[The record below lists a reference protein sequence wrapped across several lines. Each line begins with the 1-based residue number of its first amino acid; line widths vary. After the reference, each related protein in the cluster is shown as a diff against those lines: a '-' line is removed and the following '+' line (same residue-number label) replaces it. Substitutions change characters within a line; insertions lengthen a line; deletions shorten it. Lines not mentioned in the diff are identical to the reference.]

1 MKYVVVT
8 GGVLSGLGK
17 GLFISSLGTLLK
29 SRGFSVV
36 PIKIDPYVNLDA
48 GTMNPIEH
56 GEVFV
61 LDDGS
66 EVDMDLGNYERFLDL
81 KLTTK
86 SNITTGKIYKH
97 VIDKERR
104 GDYLGKTVQP
114 VPHVTDELQNWFKEV
129 ARDSDADIVLI
140 EVGGT
145 VGDIE
150 NLIFLE
156 SVRELAL
163 EEDVMFIHCAPVL
176 VMGAVG
182 EQKTK
187 PAQQSVR
194 TLREIGI
201 IPDMIFCRSEEEILE
216 SIKEKI
222 GKFCGVRKEF
232 IISGPDVKNIYEIPL
247 VLEKQGVADKVLK
260 KFGLEFGTSDLDS
273 WKEFAQKVS
282 GVDKEITVAITGKYT
297 YLKDA
302 YASIIESLCHAG
314 GNVGCKVNLRW
325 VETTDLDEEGVFDL
339 LKGVDGVLVPGGFGG
354 RGAEGKI
361 NCVKFAR
368 TQNIPFLGLC
378 YGFQLAVI
386 EYARNVCG
394 LKDASS
400 TEFDSDTS
408 EAVIDIMPEQKAIQ
422 GKGGTM
428 RLGSYPAI
436 LKRDSVVYNLYGSER
451 ISERH
456 RHRYEVNN
464 NYRAV
469 LENNGLIFSGVSPN
483 NQLME
488 FLELTEHRFFVATQ
502 GHPEFLSRPLKS
514 HPLFLGFV
522 KACSS
527 SEGVGTNLVNGFSV
541 SSEAS
546 VSESSVS
553 EVKVNS
559 PRMEFGF

>member
-527 SEGVGTNLVNGFSV
+527 SEGVGTNLVNGSSV

>member
-436 LKRDSVVYNLYGSER
+436 LKRDSAVYNLYGSER

>member
-187 PAQQSVR
+187 PAQQSVG

-527 SEGVGTNLVNGFSV
+527 SEGVGTNLVNGSSV